1 METISFDEMSTL
13 DVPSAALRSSLDK
26 IASAL
31 QKVGAAGTDAS
42 AAVDELRTSLRAA
55 AAQSVKSARSLAKFD
70 EINRLS
76 APAAE
81 KADAEKTT
89 AAAKKTGGSTRKSGS
104 RSGSRA
110 KAEADGE
117 VSIWQAALQTLRDAW
132 DGFWLYLQ
140 TYYGPAIAAWQAAW
154 EQIKQTALA
163 VWEPVRAAALDLWN
177 GALQPLADYLLTVF
191 LPGVANSFSQAF
203 APILGGTIS
212 AAMTILGNLFVWLCG
227 LIGEL
232 VNTVVQPALA
242 LLLEI
247 WQGVMDGITAA
258 WQAYG
263 QPILDGLV
271 LAFQGL
277 TDLLTSL
284 WQSVLQPVL
293 TDLISLIGTLWSEH
307 LQPLWQQ
314 LTMAL
319 GAVMNLV
326 LTVWNTVLMPLAA
339 WLVSTLGPVAAQV
352 FNGIASVVGVA
363 IGLVADAVNI
373 GLTILQGL
381 ADFLTAVL
389 QGRWSTAWNA
399 MAATVTTVW
408 SKITSTI
415 QSAVSG
421 ILSVVRGMVSGI
433 QSAVNGLL
441 SSISSVRSA
450 AGSAIGSVMG
460 HSLPVGCPSWPGWKI
475 CRSRRWRRARSSRQI
490 ASFLRCWAIRVRA
503 PMWRLRWPRSGR
515 RWPKFW
521 PAGMAQ
527 TTASPSTCTSVRSC
541 WTALSPTA
549 SGAAAC
555 AAAGGE
561 GYGHFDHRR
570 RDAARPQRVQGAA
583 ERSGQQ
589 RHRPHRGRRDD
600 AQPRAGGHCQDL
612 CQLGGGLHRGL
623 RADLTCGKTGKL

>member
-1 METISFDEMSTL
+1 MRTKGEEGNVETISFDEMSTL

-89 AAAKKTGGSTRKSGS
+89 AAAKKTGSSTRKSGS

-203 APILGGTIS
+203 APILGG
-212 AAMTILGNLFVWLCG
+212 
-227 LIGEL
+227 L
-232 VNTVVQPALA
+232 VQ
-242 LLLEI
+242 
-247 WQGVMDGITAA
+247 
-258 WQAYG
+258 
-263 QPILDGLV
+263 
-271 LAFQGL
+271 AFQGL

-441 SSISSVRSA
+441 SSIGSVRSA

-460 HSLPVGCPSWPGWKI
+460 HSLPVGLPVVAGLEDLPVPALAAGAIIPPNRKFLALLGDQGAGTNVEAPLATIRQAMAEVLAGWNGANDGQPI
-475 CRSRRWRRARSSRQI
+475 NVYIGEELLDSVIANSERRRS
-490 ASFLRCWAIRVRA
+490 L
-503 PMWRLRWPRSGR
+503 RSG
-515 RWPKFW
+515 
-521 PAGMAQ
+521 
-527 TTASPSTCTSVRSC
+527 
-541 WTALSPTA
+541 
-549 SGAAAC
+549 
-555 AAAGGE
+555 
-561 GYGHFDHRR
+561 
-570 RDAARPQRVQGAA
+570 
-583 ERSGQQ
+583 
-589 RHRPHRGRRDD
+589 GR
-600 AQPRAGGHCQDL
+600 
-612 CQLGGGLHRGL
+612 
-623 RADLTCGKTGKL
+623 

>member
-31 QKVGAAGTDAS
+31 QKVGTAGTDAS
-42 AAVDELRTSLRAA
+42 AAVDELRASLRAA
-55 AAQSVKSARSLAKFD
+55 AAQSVKSARSLAEFD

-81 KADAEKTT
+81 KVNTEKTT
-89 AAAKKTGGSTRKSGS
+89 DAAKKTSGSTRKSSS
-104 RSGSRA
+104 RSGSKT
-110 KAEADGE
+110 KAEADEE

-177 GALQPLADYLLTVF
+177 GALQPLADYLLSVF
-191 LPGVANSFSQAF
+191 LPGVVNSFSQAF

-247 WQGVMDGITAA
+247 WQGVMDGIMAA

-271 LAFQGL
+271 QAFQGL
-277 TDLLTSL
+277 TDLLTAL

-326 LTVWNTVLMPLAA
+326 LTVWNTVLMPLAT
-339 WLVSTLGPVAAQV
+339 WLVSTLGPVVAQV
-352 FNGIASVVGVA
+352 FNGITSVVGIA

-389 QGRWSTAWNA
+389 QGQWSTAWNA

-433 QSAVNGLL
+433 QSAINGLL

-460 HSLPVGCPSWPGWKI
+460 HSLPVGLPIVAGLENLPVPALATGAVIPPNRKFLAMLGDQSAGTNVEAPLATIQQAMAEVLAGWNGANDGQPI
-475 CRSRRWRRARSSRQI
+475 NVYIGEELLDSVIANSERRRS
-490 ASFLRCWAIRVRA
+490 L
-503 PMWRLRWPRSGR
+503 RSG
-515 RWPKFW
+515 
-521 PAGMAQ
+521 
-527 TTASPSTCTSVRSC
+527 
-541 WTALSPTA
+541 
-549 SGAAAC
+549 
-555 AAAGGE
+555 
-561 GYGHFDHRR
+561 
-570 RDAARPQRVQGAA
+570 
-583 ERSGQQ
+583 
-589 RHRPHRGRRDD
+589 GR
-600 AQPRAGGHCQDL
+600 
-612 CQLGGGLHRGL
+612 
-623 RADLTCGKTGKL
+623 